1 MGVTRQAPLAGVIG
15 GAAYRRRT
23 DDLRI
28 TRATTLE
35 RCLVLGVRGC
45 GQARCLSE
53 PSSRFGLALQ
63 VSGAGLAHYSLGL

>member
-1 MGVTRQAPLAGVIG
+1 MCGR
-15 GAAYRRRT
+15 
-23 DDLRI
+23 
-28 TRATTLE
+28 LE

-53 PSSRFGLALQ
+53 PSSWFGLALQ